1 MRLES
6 KAASTK
12 TPGNSCGRSPSSWSI
27 TEVILKVIFCWQ
39 VQFAMRLSQDASH
52 HIFAFQPEEGGRFA
66 RIRQMSVFC
75 GAFFAATKLEV
86 VVSLWR
92 SQYSRNCV
100 CPSNSY
106 QPTNQQSNE
115 LTSRSAALDLI
126 QGFIGMRT
134 LSAPNFLSQKKPSSA
149 ENRISSGTAL
159 MTRRLLWP
167 SFYFVKH
174 V

>member
-66 RIRQMSVFC
+66 RIRQMSLLFC
-75 GAFFAATKLEV
+75 GDFLQRQTWGGGFVMEIAIFTKLC
-86 VVSLWR
+86 VSLKFI
-92 SQYSRNCV
+92 
-100 CPSNSY
+100 
-106 QPTNQQSNE
+106 PTNEPRNQLMNLQISSLRFDPRLYWDE
-115 LTSRSAALDLI
+115 DFECSKL
-126 QGFIGMRT
+126 FE
-134 LSAPNFLSQKKPSSA
+134 PKKTSSA

-167 SFYFVKH
+167 SFCFVKH